1 MAEERA
7 LIKIPKSLFWL
18 ILFAVIFGILA
29 LYFVTGFYQVEASAV
44 GLVKRFGKFVR
55 VDQPGIN
62 FHMPAPFESVTI
74 VDILSLRKIEIGFR
88 TVSPNRYTTV
98 INEAL
103 MMTGDNNF
111 ATVECVVQYR
121 IKDPFLFAFNVQ
133 FPDEIVKVISES
145 VVRERVALRTVDG
158 VLTSDRDSIA
168 FEAKERIQFLLDQF
182 ETGVS
187 VENVTL
193 QEVSPPTEV
202 LAAFDDVNSAIQDKE
217 KTMNT
222 ALRYYNDLVPKAQ
235 GDASKTIQEA
245 EAYRDIRLLN
255 AQGEVA
261 RFTQVLEK
269 YELSPEITRQ
279 RLYIETLEKILP
291 NFKMIIMP
299 KDSTNTLKLL
309 DINALLEK
317 GGTQ

>member
-7 LIKIPKSLFWL
+7 FIKIPKSLFWL
-18 ILFAVIFGILA
+18 ILFAVIFGILG

-44 GLVKRFGKFVR
+44 GLVKRFGKFIR

-111 ATVECVVQYR
+111 ASVECVVQYR
-121 IKDPFLFAFNVQ
+121 IKDPVLFAFSVQ
-133 FPDEIVKVISES
+133 YPDEIVKVISES

-168 FEAKERIQFLLDQF
+168 YEAKERIQFLLDQF

-299 KDSTNTLKLL
+299 KDTANTLKLL
-309 DINALLEK
+309 DINALLGK
-317 GGTQ
+317 GATQ